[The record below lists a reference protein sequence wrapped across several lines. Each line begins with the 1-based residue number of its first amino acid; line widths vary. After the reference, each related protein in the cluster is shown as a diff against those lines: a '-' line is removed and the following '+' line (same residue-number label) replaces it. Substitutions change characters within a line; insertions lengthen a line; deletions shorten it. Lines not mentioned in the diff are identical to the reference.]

1 MKALLFFSMALVLL
15 GSCNKYADGPSFSL
29 LSRKARITNE
39 WILEKQTLNNS
50 EQPITTEIKLTIEKD
65 GTFSESTVNN
75 ALGQLQSTHRHGT
88 WLFLEGQ
95 GQISMT
101 ESTEGSLAVN
111 YEIRELKNKRLK
123 LRRTINN
130 NIYEW
135 LYISK

>member
-101 ESTEGSLAVN
+101 ESTEGSLAIN

>member
-50 EQPITTEIKLTIEKD
+50 EQPITTEINLTIEKD

>member
-1 MKALLFFSMALVLL
+1 MALVLL

-50 EQPITTEIKLTIEKD
+50 EQPITSEIKLTIEKD

-95 GQISMT
+95 GQFSLT

>member
-50 EQPITTEIKLTIEKD
+50 EQPITSEIKLTIEKD

-95 GQISMT
+95 GQFSLT

>member
-15 GSCNKYADGPSFSL
+15 GSCNKYVDGPSFSL

-50 EQPITTEIKLTIEKD
+50 EQPITSEIKLTIEKD

-95 GQISMT
+95 GQISLT

>member
-95 GQISMT
+95 GQISLT

>member
-50 EQPITTEIKLTIEKD
+50 EQPITSEIKLTIEKD

-95 GQISMT
+95 GQFSLT
-101 ESTEGSLAVN
+101 ESTEGSLAVK

>member
-15 GSCNKYADGPSFSL
+15 GSCNKYADGPNFSL

-50 EQPITTEIKLTIEKD
+50 EQPITSEIKLTIEKD

-95 GQISMT
+95 GQFSLT

>member
-1 MKALLFFSMALVLL
+1 MALVLL
-15 GSCNKYADGPSFSL
+15 GSCNKYVDGPSFSL

-50 EQPITTEIKLTIEKD
+50 EQPITSEIKLTIEKD

-95 GQISMT
+95 GQFSLT

>member
-1 MKALLFFSMALVLL
+1 MKSLLLFSMALIVL

-29 LSRKARITNE
+29 LTRKARITNE

-50 EQPITTEIKLTIEKD
+50 EIALDSEIKLTIEKD
-65 GTFSESTVNN
+65 GTYSESTVVN
-75 ALGQLQSTHRHGT
+75 ALGQIQSSHRHGT

-101 ESTEGSLAVN
+101 ESAEGSLAVN

-135 LYISK
+135 SYVSK

>member
-15 GSCNKYADGPSFSL
+15 GSCTKYADGPSFSL
-29 LSRKARITNE
+29 LTRKARITNE

-50 EQPITTEIKLTIEKD
+50 DIPISGETKLTIEKD
-65 GTFSESTVNN
+65 GTFSESIVNN
-75 ALGQLQSTHRHGT
+75 ELGQLQSTHRHGT

-101 ESTEGSLAVN
+101 ESLEGSLAVN
-111 YEIRELKNKRLK
+111 FEIRELKNKRLK
-123 LRRTINN
+123 LRRSINN

-135 LYISK
+135 VYISK

>member
-88 WLFLEGQ
+88 WLFLEGK
-95 GQISMT
+95 GQFSLT

>member
-1 MKALLFFSMALVLL
+1 MALVLL
-15 GSCNKYADGPSFSL
+15 GSCNKYADGPNFSL

-50 EQPITTEIKLTIEKD
+50 EQPITSEIKLTIEKD

-95 GQISMT
+95 GQFSLT